1 MYSVPR
7 MLADG
12 PTGQSAS
19 DIRSSKGQRRL
30 AMLTAYDYPTALAL
44 DASGLDLIL
53 VGDSLAEVELGMTS
67 TRDVS
72 LAIMCHH
79 IRAVHRG
86 VSRTHLVGDLPHD
99 TYRTPE
105 EAVASA
111 RMLVAAGAMSVKLE
125 GALIPQVTAIIAD
138 GIPVMGHV
146 GLLPQTHT
154 ERRRRGKTDDE
165 ARQIVADAVALDRAG
180 CFAIVIE
187 AVEGDV
193 AAAATAAVGAP
204 TIGIAAG
211 SDTDGQVL
219 VSTDLIGQLPEPP
232 RFVTPKANVF
242 DLVISAGREFA
253 REVHSVP
260 AGTSTPL
267 P

>member
-7 MLADG
+7 LLADG
-12 PTGQSAS
+12 PSGQSATE
-19 DIRSSKGQRRL
+19 IRASKGRRRL

-53 VGDSLAEVELGMTS
+53 VGDSLAEVELGMAS
-67 TRDVS
+67 TREVS

-79 IRAVHRG
+79 VRAVHRG
-86 VSRTHLVGDLPHD
+86 VVRTHLVGDLPHD
-99 TYRTPE
+99 SYRTPL
-105 EAVASA
+105 EAVESA
-111 RMLVAAGAMSVKLE
+111 RALVDAGAMSVKLE
-125 GALIPQVTAIIAD
+125 GALLPQVAAIIAD

-154 ERRRRGKTDDE
+154 ERRRRGRTPEE
-165 ARQIVADAVALDRAG
+165 ARQILEDACALDHAG
-180 CFAIVIE
+180 CYAIVIE
-187 AVEGDV
+187 AVDSDV
-193 AAAATAAVGAP
+193 AAAITAAVAAP

-211 SDTDGQVL
+211 HATDGQVL

-242 DLVISAGREFA
+242 DLVIGAGREFA
-253 REVHSVP
+253 REVRSPDPSAVP
-260 AGTSTPL
+260 GR
-267 P
+267 

>member
-7 MLADG
+7 LLADG
-12 PTGQSAS
+12 PSGLPA
-19 DIRSSKGQRRL
+19 DAIRASKGQRRL

-44 DASGLDLIL
+44 DAVGLDLIL
-53 VGDSLAEVELGMTS
+53 VGDSLGEVELGMAS
-67 TRDVS
+67 TREVS

-79 IRAVHRG
+79 VRAVHRG
-86 VSRTHLVGDLPHD
+86 VSRTHLVADLPLD
-99 TYRTPE
+99 TYRTPD

-111 RMLVAAGAMSVKLE
+111 RALVAAGAMSVKLE
-125 GALIPQVTAIIAD
+125 GALVAQVEAIRAD

-154 ERRRRGKTDDE
+154 ERSRRGKTPDE
-165 ARQIVADAVALDRAG
+165 AAQILADARALDRAG
-180 CFAIVIE
+180 CYAIVIE
-187 AVEGDV
+187 AVDPGV
-193 AAAATAAVGAP
+193 AATVTAAVGAP

-211 SDTDGQVL
+211 VATDGQVL

-242 DLVISAGREFA
+242 EVVIAAGRDFA
-253 REVHSVP
+253 REVRSADAPVAHER
-260 AGTSTPL
+260 
-267 P
+267 

>member
-1 MYSVPR
+1 MYGGPR
-7 MLADG
+7 LAADG
-12 PTGQSAS
+12 PSGQSAS
-19 DIRSSKGQRRL
+19 EIRASKGRRRL

-53 VGDSLAEVELGMTS
+53 VGDSLGEVELGLPS
-67 TRDVS
+67 TREVS
-72 LAIMCHH
+72 LAMMCHH

-86 VSRTHLVGDLPHD
+86 VTRTHLVGDLPHD
-99 TYRTPE
+99 TYRTPD

-111 RMLVAAGAMSVKLE
+111 RALIAAGAMSVKLE
-125 GALIPQVTAIIAD
+125 GALLPQVEAIIAD

-154 ERRRRGKTDDE
+154 ERRRRGKTADE
-165 ARQIVADAVALDRAG
+165 ARQITADAVALDRAG

-187 AVEGDV
+187 AVDAD
-193 AAAATAAVGAP
+193 AAAAVTAAVAAP

-211 SDTDGQVL
+211 TGTDGQVL
-219 VSTDLIGQLPEPP
+219 VVTDLMGQLPEPP

-242 DLVISAGREFA
+242 ELVIGAGREFA
-253 REVHSVP
+253 REVRAAEGS
-260 AGTSTPL
+260 AAL
-267 P
+267 PR

>member
-7 MLADG
+7 LISDG
-12 PTGQSAS
+12 PSGQSATE
-19 DIRSSKGQRRL
+19 IHASKGRRRL

-53 VGDSLAEVELGMTS
+53 VGDSLGEVELGMAS
-67 TRDVS
+67 TREVS
-72 LAIMCHH
+72 MAIMCHH
-79 IRAVHRG
+79 VRAVHRG

-99 TYRTPE
+99 SYRTPADARE
-105 EAVASA
+105 SA
-111 RMLVAAGAMSVKLE
+111 RALVAAGAMSVKLE
-125 GALIPQVTAIIAD
+125 GALIPQVQAIIAD

-154 ERRRRGKTDDE
+154 ERSRRGRTPDE
-165 ARQIVADAVALDRAG
+165 AAQILADAQALDAAG
-180 CFAIVIE
+180 CYAIVIE
-187 AVEGDV
+187 AVDSDV
-193 AAAATAAVGAP
+193 AAHITTCVTAP

-211 SDTDGQVL
+211 LGTDGQVL

-242 DLVISAGREFA
+242 GLVIDAGREFA
-253 REVHSVP
+253 QEVRA
-260 AGTSTPL
+260 AGSAALTGR
-267 P
+267 